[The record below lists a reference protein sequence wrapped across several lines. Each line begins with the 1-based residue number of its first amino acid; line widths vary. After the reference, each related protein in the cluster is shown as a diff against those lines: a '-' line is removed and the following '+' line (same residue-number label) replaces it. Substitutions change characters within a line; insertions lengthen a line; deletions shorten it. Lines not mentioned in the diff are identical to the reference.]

1 MLAMLKGCSK
11 CPFNFYC
18 LFLGSGLEAEFHRN
32 ENTNVDP
39 FNSLQQ
45 TVSAEFPLFL
55 QAALLEA
62 FVM

>member
-1 MLAMLKGCSK
+1 MSIQLLLFTFGIWPKSK
-11 CPFNFYC
+11 
-18 LFLGSGLEAEFHRN
+18 AEFHRA

-45 TVSAEFPLFL
+45 TVSAVFPLFL

-62 FVM
+62 SIM